1 MFGKKKTSPPAAAAA
16 LVNPSLGMRS
26 PSGVHDDASGKF
38 AEIYGGA
45 TVAQHRM
52 FLVAAGAV
60 VVALVSV
67 VSLFS
72 VARNNVAIP
81 LVVEV
86 APGIGVV
93 NKPVRIES
101 VRPSDAVL
109 KAELARWAVK
119 VFTIDKELSPRYFR
133 EANAMT
139 KGLGESQF
147 TEFRIEQGV
156 VERMTKDATLQ
167 RIPTVTS
174 VDVSQPGVAFIFVTA
189 KEARANT
196 ADAGSTQFRLTV
208 KYEFI
213 PPGTEAAIM
222 VNPLGLFITSMN
234 VSEEG
239 KVK

>member
-1 MFGKKKTSPPAAAAA
+1 MFSKKKTQSPKAAAEARGASVGIPSPP
-16 LVNPSLGMRS
+16 GMRDD
-26 PSGVHDDASGKF
+26 PSRQF

-52 FLVAAGAV
+52 FLVAVGAV
-60 VVALVSV
+60 VVSVVSV
-67 VSLFS
+67 VSLFV
-72 VARNNVAIP
+72 VARDNAAVP
-81 LVVEV
+81 VLVEV
-86 APGIGVV
+86 APGVGVV

-101 VRPSDAVL
+101 LRPSDAVL

-147 TEFRIEQGV
+147 SQFRVEQGV
-156 VERMTKDATLQ
+156 IERMTKDPTLQ
-167 RIPTVTS
+167 RIPVVTS
-174 VDVSQPGVAFIFVTA
+174 VDVSQPGVAFIFVSA
-189 KEARANT
+189 REARANS
-196 ADAGSTQFRLTV
+196 ADSGSAQFRITV

-222 VNPLGLFITSMN
+222 ANPLGLFITSMN